1 MFMFVSSMTLVVK
14 SYYMI
19 YKEVDFFFSKQTGL
33 EEILM
38 FFEME
43 GYGADK
49 N

>member
-1 MFMFVSSMTLVVK
+1 MFVSSMTSV
-14 SYYMI
+14 MI
-19 YKEVDFFFSKQTGL
+19 YKKEIFVSTQTGL

-43 GYGADK
+43 EYGADK